1 MRVSSRWICGLL
13 LLAACGAEPKDS
25 GPLSTGSGTGP
36 TTGGDTAEGGTT
48 EDTDEPDIPDGT
60 LDEVLPIVQENCV
73 GCHSPAGGLSGDLD
87 LETDFCGTVLDG
99 RLVIPGSTGESLLYR
114 RVTSDD
120 APMPPS
126 GRLDDDI
133 IRPMGVW
140 ILNGAPCD

>member
-1 MRVSSRWICGLL
+1 MRAFSRWTCGLL
-13 LLAACGAEPKDS
+13 LLAACGGESKDS
-25 GPLSTGSGTGP
+25 APVSTGGT
-36 TTGGDTAEGGTT
+36 TEGDTSEGGTT
-48 EDTDEPDIPDGT
+48 EDSTEPDIPDGT

-120 APMPPS
+120 SPMPPT

-140 ILNGAPCD
+140 ILNGAPCE